1 MKKTLLTVALTLVSL
16 NASVQ
21 ADAIDTLV
29 TDSQSVLNSLDYGI
43 RATGGL
49 MALSVNGQVAP
60 NGIVHGGLI
69 TQNQV
74 TAYNNALSVVA
85 GSTFYDAELYLLDQG
100 DIAIDNMNDAVDT
113 FVDTA
118 TEISTILEI
127 AEMAEAAQDD
137 GTPEQKQLVAEYTAL
152 NEASLTLSQETVTEY
167 NESLDDIETYA
178 QQAAAYIGLAND
190 TNATAFFDQG
200 AENADAS
207 FVNEATTSYDNNNNM
222 VVVMWSTTQS
232 GSGVY
237 IDGTGGLNIDL
248 FTTETD
254 VLSAG
259 ANSLFYTT
267 SPTYLGYDCFFNET
281 NCD

>member
-1 MKKTLLTVALTLVSL
+1 MALTLVSL

-69 TQNQV
+69 TENQV

-190 TNATAFFDQG
+190 TNATAFFEQG

>member
-1 MKKTLLTVALTLVSL
+1 
-16 NASVQ
+16 
-21 ADAIDTLV
+21 
-29 TDSQSVLNSLDYGI
+29 
-43 RATGGL
+43 

-69 TQNQV
+69 TENQV

-100 DIAIDNMNDAVDT
+100 DIAIENMNDAVDT

-254 VLSAG
+254 VLNAG

>member
-1 MKKTLLTVALTLVSL
+1 MALTLVSL

>member
-1 MKKTLLTVALTLVSL
+1 MAVIALVSL
-16 NASVQ
+16 NVSVQ
-21 ADAIDTLV
+21 ADSIDALV
-29 TDSQSVLNSLDYGI
+29 TDSRSVLDSLDYGI

-49 MALSVNGQVAP
+49 MALTVNGEVAP

-69 TQNQV
+69 TQAQV
-74 TAYNNALSVVA
+74 QAYNNTLAVVA

-100 DIAIDNMNDAVDT
+100 DIAIDNMNDAVDI

-118 TEISTILEI
+118 TEISTIMEI
-127 AEMAEAAQDD
+127 AEMAETAQDD
-137 GTPEQKQLVAEYTAL
+137 GTPEQKQLVAEYVEL
-152 NEASLTLSQETVTEY
+152 NEQQLTLSQETVTEY

-200 AENADAS
+200 ADNADAS
-207 FVNEATTSYDNNNNM
+207 FVTDASVSYNNNNNM
-222 VVVMWSTTQS
+222 VVVMWSTSNS

-237 IDGTGGLNIDL
+237 IDGTGGLGIDL
-248 FTTETD
+248 FTTETAI
-254 VLSAG
+254 LTAG

-281 NCD
+281 NCN

>member
-1 MKKTLLTVALTLVSL
+1 MATVALVSL
-16 NASVQ
+16 NVSVQ
-21 ADAIDTLV
+21 ADAIDDLV
-29 TDSQSVLNSLDYGI
+29 TDSRSVLDSLDYGI

-69 TQNQV
+69 TENQV
-74 TAYNNALSVVA
+74 NAYNNALSVVA

-100 DIAIDNMNDAVDT
+100 DIAIENMNDAVDT
-113 FVDTA
+113 FVETA
-118 TEISTILEI
+118 TEISTIMEI

-137 GTPEQKQLVAEYTAL
+137 GTPEQKQLVAEYTEL

-190 TNATAFFDQG
+190 PNATAFFDQG

-207 FVNEATTSYDNNNNM
+207 FVTDASTSYDNNNNM
-222 VVVMWSTTQS
+222 VVVMWSTSNS

-237 IDGTGGLNIDL
+237 IDGTGGLGIDL

-254 VLSAG
+254 ILNAG

-281 NCD
+281 NCEN